1 MVFSTAS
8 RFGDWH
14 WKNWHRTSHFF
25 RHFWFRCCR
34 HTWGQS
40 RTSSKH
46 IFTFLFWKL
55 QTQLFHAELL
65 CDCSSFA
72 CFTKRWIV
80 LISKQFMHLV
90 FSGFFP
96 RLSAFPSMRADA
108 SGCMLLVQESLF
120 RYEPEKLRALLNVH
134 LISVRDNY
142 YAFYYFYACN
152 FCANGNKFIP
162 KFVSK
167 VRRIVHTSFPV
178 EDGCLVC
185 WKVDVEVGLSLLAL
199 SHLLLDSPQQIL
211 SRGRWGSE
219 PHPLPGR
226 TCHDLPFADAYN
238 WPPLTRST
246 CTVGAPNLGRH
257 VANVQQGRLR

>member
-96 RLSAFPSMRADA
+96 RLSAFPSMRAVA

-120 RYEPEKLRALLNVH
+120 RYEPEKLLALLNVH
-134 LISVRDNY
+134 SNSVRDNY
-142 YAFYYFYACN
+142 EDFYYFKARN

-162 KFVSK
+162 KFVRK
-167 VRRIVHTSFPV
+167 ARRIVHYTHHSQ
-178 EDGCLVC
+178 C
-185 WKVDVEVGLSLLAL
+185 KM
-199 SHLLLDSPQQIL
+199 
-211 SRGRWGSE
+211 
-219 PHPLPGR
+219 
-226 TCHDLPFADAYN
+226 
-238 WPPLTRST
+238 
-246 CTVGAPNLGRH
+246 GA
-257 VANVQQGRLR
+257 